1 MATRIR
7 VRKGDM
13 EVEYEGSES
22 FLQTQLSSLL
32 QAASTFP
39 SGPGR
44 RAQSPVAR
52 PAASGRTSGG
62 GKKPARKA
70 PADARPADAP
80 PAGQDPGPPPPG
92 AADVAARM
100 GCRHG
105 TDLVLAASA
114 QLSLRAGEKSFS
126 RAALLGEM
134 KTATEYYKPVYGKNL
149 SRYLKNLIRE
159 RQLSEPSPGVYA
171 LTARARR
178 ELKKLLAE

>member
-13 EVEYEGSES
+13 EVEYEGSEQ
-22 FLQTQLSSLL
+22 FLRTELSSLL

-39 SGPGR
+39 SGSGR
-44 RAQSPVAR
+44 RAQSPPAG
-52 PAASGRTSGG
+52 PAAPDRTSGG
-62 GKKPARKA
+62 GKRSARKTPARA
-70 PADARPADAP
+70 RSVDAA
-80 PAGQDPGPPPPG
+80 PAGQDPGMPPG
-92 AADVAARM
+92 VADVAARM

-114 QLSLRAGEKSFS
+114 QLSIRAGEKSFS

-134 KTATEYYKPVYGKNL
+134 KTAADYYKPVYGKNL

-159 RQLSEPSPGVYA
+159 RQLEEPGPGIYA

>member
-13 EVEYEGSES
+13 EVEYEGSEQ
-22 FLQTQLSSLL
+22 FLRTELSSLL

-39 SGPGR
+39 SGSGR
-44 RAQSPVAR
+44 RAQSPPAG
-52 PAASGRTSGG
+52 PAAPGRTSGG
-62 GKKPARKA
+62 GKRSARKTPARA
-70 PADARPADAP
+70 RSVDAA
-80 PAGQDPGPPPPG
+80 PAGQDPGMPPG
-92 AADVAARM
+92 VADVAARM

-114 QLSLRAGEKSFS
+114 QLSIRAGEKSFS

-134 KTATEYYKPVYGKNL
+134 KTAADYYKPVYGKNL

-159 RQLSEPSPGVYA
+159 RQLEEPGPGIYA

>member
-7 VRKGDM
+7 VRKGDT
-13 EVEYEGSES
+13 EVEYEGSEQ
-22 FLQTQLSSLL
+22 FLRTELSSLL

-39 SGPGR
+39 SVSDR
-44 RAQSPVAR
+44 RAQSPPAH
-52 PAASGRTSGG
+52 PAAPGRTSGG
-62 GKKPARKA
+62 GKRSARKTPAR
-70 PADARPADAP
+70 ARSVDVA
-80 PAGQDPGPPPPG
+80 PAGQDPGMPPG
-92 AADVAARM
+92 VADVAARM

-114 QLSLRAGEKSFS
+114 QLSIRAGEKSFS

-134 KTATEYYKPVYGKNL
+134 KTAADYYKPVYGKNL

-159 RQLSEPSPGVYA
+159 RQLDEPGPGIYA
-171 LTARARR
+171 LTARSRR

>member
-7 VRKGDM
+7 VRKGDT
-13 EVEYEGSES
+13 EVEYEGSEQ
-22 FLQTQLSSLL
+22 FLRTELSSLL
-32 QAASTFP
+32 RAASTFP
-39 SGPGR
+39 SAPGR
-44 RAQSPVAR
+44 PAQSPAAR
-52 PAASGRTSGG
+52 PAAPGRTAGG
-62 GKKPARKA
+62 GKKPARKTAAGARSVDAA
-70 PADARPADAP
+70 PATR
-80 PAGQDPGPPPPG
+80 DPGTPPG

-171 LTARARR
+171 LTTRARR

>member
-39 SGPGR
+39 SGPDR
-44 RAQSPVAR
+44 RTQPPAAR

-62 GKKPARKA
+62 GKRPARKA
-70 PADARPADAP
+70 PAGARPADAP
-80 PAGQDPGPPPPG
+80 PAGQDPGPPPG

-134 KTATEYYKPVYGKNL
+134 KTAAEYYKPVYGKNL

>member
-7 VRKGDM
+7 VRKGDT
-13 EVEYEGSES
+13 EVEYEGSEQ
-22 FLQTQLSSLL
+22 FLRTELSSLL

-39 SGPGR
+39 SGSGR
-44 RAQSPVAR
+44 RAQSPPAD
-52 PAASGRTSGG
+52 PAAPGRTSGG
-62 GKKPARKA
+62 GKRSARKTPARA
-70 PADARPADAP
+70 RSVDAA
-80 PAGQDPGPPPPG
+80 PAGQDPGMPPG
-92 AADVAARM
+92 VADVAARM

-114 QLSLRAGEKSFS
+114 QLSIRAGEKSFS

-134 KTATEYYKPVYGKNL
+134 KTAADYYKPVYGKNL

-159 RQLSEPSPGVYA
+159 RQLEEPGPGIYA